1 MTGEWKEEIMPNA
14 TDFQFKMKKDSRGN
28 PFPGIMQYNRF
39 VSRAFELY
47 PVVAKIK
54 AAHFTMQGT
63 GEEISDYYEKW
74 IYPKMVVAWRGWIYW
89 GVGKE
94 DEHAILSRVFD
105 FGSVTVS
112 HGVMNLATGVQYSEG
127 DIVKLSLHRQVPRMG
142 ETVEM
147 REIEW
152 KILTVFF
159 GPAKGGNR

>member
-94 DEHAILSRVFD
+94 DEHAILSPVFD
-105 FGSVTVS
+105 FGPVTVS

-127 DIVKLSLHRQVPRMG
+127 DIVTLSLHRQVPRMG
-142 ETVEM
+142 ETVDM
-147 REIEW
+147 KEIEW
-152 KILTVFF
+152 KILAVFH
-159 GPAKGGNR
+159 GPAKGGN